1 VTAVFGDFLHPA
13 AAHIAAAVAC
23 PGDLPDDARTGVIQ
37 HLTRLTAPLARYA
50 ADIPLSSSPCTSAAS
65 GGTRTRAETARRAP
79 RAHAGTVTVSRPEH
93 CPAFARATAKI
104 DYKLPC
110 LR

>member
-1 VTAVFGDFLHPA
+1 
-13 AAHIAAAVAC
+13 
-23 PGDLPDDARTGVIQ
+23 
-37 HLTRLTAPLARYA
+37 
-50 ADIPLSSSPCTSAAS
+50 
-65 GGTRTRAETARRAP
+65 
-79 RAHAGTVTVSRPEH
+79 VTVSRPEH